1 MPFNPRYVPMRVG
14 VLVSLVPL
22 VTSCGL
28 VTQPGTST
36 PVSRPASMNT
46 RVLENPTALQKHV
59 MFFDANQDGKLTP
72 GETRSGFRRLG
83 VSPLGS
89 LASAIL
95 IHAGMT
101 RITESGGID
110 ISRIAFSKHGSDTG
124 IYDSH
129 GHFVQAAFDR
139 MWTFDTDRSG
149 SLTWTELKVMMAAN
163 RTDTAGSLA
172 SRAEFGLLIRVGADT
187 TATEMGQSVPAL
199 SRARLQAFYD
209 GSLFYVMAE
218 ERESAKWAEPLVD
231 ALP

>member
-1 MPFNPRYVPMRVG
+1 MPFNSRIVPSRLA
-14 VLVSLVPL
+14 VLTALLPL
-22 VTSCGL
+22 LASCGL
-28 VTQPGTST
+28 PAQPGTST
-36 PVSRPASMNT
+36 PVSRQGVLNA
-46 RVLENPTALQKHV
+46 RALENPTALQKHV
-59 MFFDANQDGKLTP
+59 MFFDANHDGILTP

-101 RITESGGID
+101 RISESGGID

-124 IYDSH
+124 IYDAR

-139 MWTFDTDRSG
+139 MWTFDADRSG
-149 SLTWTELKVMMAAN
+149 SLTWTELKAMMAAN

-218 ERESAKWAEPLVD
+218 QRESGKRAEALVD